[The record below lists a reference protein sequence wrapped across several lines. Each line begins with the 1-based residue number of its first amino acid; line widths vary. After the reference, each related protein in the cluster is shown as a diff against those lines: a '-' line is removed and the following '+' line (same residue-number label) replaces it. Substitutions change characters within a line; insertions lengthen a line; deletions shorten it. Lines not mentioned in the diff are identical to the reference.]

1 MNEAGKGD
9 SPRPFSVTIDKFKEN
24 FEKIFGKK
32 SNPKKPCS
40 ECLGSGKVAYDNAKG
55 SFDDVCPVCSGKG
68 SVT

>member
-9 SPRPFSVTIDKFKEN
+9 SPRPFSVTIDKFKQN

-32 SNPKKPCS
+32 SNSEKPCQ
-40 ECLGSGKVAYDNAKG
+40 ECLGSGKITKGNSNA
-55 SFDDVCPVCSGKG
+55 SFDDVCPLCSGKG